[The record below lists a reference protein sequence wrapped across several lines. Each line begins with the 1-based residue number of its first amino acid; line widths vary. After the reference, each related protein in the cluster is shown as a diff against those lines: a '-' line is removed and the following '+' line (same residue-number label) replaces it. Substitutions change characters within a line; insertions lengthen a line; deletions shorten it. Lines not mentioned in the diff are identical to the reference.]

1 MLYAIPF
8 MEILIAALCFSA
20 LINIGLI
27 AWTVFRKVR
36 PPRRPQS
43 EELKD
48 FLADLTGGKI
58 GYVAVTR
65 LNPDDFLLRSPKR

>member
-1 MLYAIPF
+1 MT
-8 MEILIAALCFSA
+8 EILLAVSVAVNLALV
-20 LINIGLI
+20 
-27 AWTVFRKVR
+27 AWVLFRKVR

-43 EELKD
+43 EELRE